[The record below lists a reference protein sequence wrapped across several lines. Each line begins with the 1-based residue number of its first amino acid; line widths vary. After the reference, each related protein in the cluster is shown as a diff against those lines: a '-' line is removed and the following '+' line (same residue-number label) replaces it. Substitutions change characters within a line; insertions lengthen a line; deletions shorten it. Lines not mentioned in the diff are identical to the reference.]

1 MLDVGV
7 HPVEPVCP
15 GDVPH
20 VDLCSSNSKPSA
32 SIPYLRWSTMCSYS
46 HFLLTHHPLHPVVG
60 GPDVLHQ
67 GGLVVSPLL
76 GQTKQREVI
85 ALISQKFMK
94 VLILSFS
101 EFINPF
107 VTVYTTVCNTAE
119 FVSDRNCQEKVH
131 ITIWNPFK
139 EIP

>member
-46 HFLLTHHPLHPVVG
+46 HFLLTHHPLHPIVG

-76 GQTKQREVI
+76 GQTKQREVN

-94 VLILSFS
+94 VLIFFFLRIYKSIWDCLDHSLQYSRICFRKKLSRKGS
-101 EFINPF
+101 HHYRHSFI
-107 VTVYTTVCNTAE
+107 
-119 FVSDRNCQEKVH
+119 K
-131 ITIWNPFK
+131 
-139 EIP
+139 IP

>member
-20 VDLCSSNSKPSA
+20 MDLCSSNSKPSA
-32 SIPYLRWSTMCSYS
+32 SIPYRRWSTMCSYS

-67 GGLVVSPLL
+67 GGLVVNP
-76 GQTKQREVI
+76 QTEQEVCF
-85 ALISQKFMK
+85 LNQSKE
-94 VLILSFS
+94 S
-101 EFINPF
+101 EFEAADVFIKSP
-107 VTVYTTVCNTAE
+107 CKI
-119 FVSDRNCQEKVH
+119 S
-131 ITIWNPFK
+131 
-139 EIP
+139 